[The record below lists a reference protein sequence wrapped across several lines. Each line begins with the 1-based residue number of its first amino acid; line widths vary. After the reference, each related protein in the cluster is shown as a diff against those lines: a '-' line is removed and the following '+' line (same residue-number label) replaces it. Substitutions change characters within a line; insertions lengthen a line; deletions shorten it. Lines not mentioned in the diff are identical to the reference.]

1 MSRSQNNSF
10 DWRGKPSETG
20 AALGRTQTAPKTTP
34 KPISIRS
41 MPAKDHPLRNGKKSK
56 RSTDNAFTGAGG
68 QIKPERQPPAVYK
81 TPGLVTPSNNG
92 FSIPSRLQAQAD
104 TDKRHALRKGGI

>member
-1 MSRSQNNSF
+1 MSSVLSAFN
-10 DWRGKPSETG
+10 WRGQPSTVGKSLIKATG
-20 AALGRTQTAPKTTP
+20 TAP
-34 KPISIRS
+34 
-41 MPAKDHPLRNGKKSK
+41 PAKNHPMRKAKPKLSQ
-56 RSTDNAFTGAGG
+56 DNAFTGAGC

-104 TDKRHALRKGGI
+104 TDRRRGIVKGGI